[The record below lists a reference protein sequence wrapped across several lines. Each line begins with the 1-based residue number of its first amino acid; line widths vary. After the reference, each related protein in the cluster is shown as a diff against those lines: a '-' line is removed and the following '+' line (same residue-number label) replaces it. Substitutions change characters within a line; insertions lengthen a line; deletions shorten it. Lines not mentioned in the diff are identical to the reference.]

1 MPDKPMLILP
11 LPFTNQTISIPALIA
26 VHDNPGE
33 LVLLPPPFPTPAG
46 AAAAAAGAD
55 PLASALN
62 QALQFPGQ
70 LINSLGQGVGSMGAG
85 IFGNLG
91 GTVQSLLMAPFNAMK
106 QAASAAPAAQ
116 SAGFLAAPSVP
127 AAQVQSTGIGYFA

>member
-1 MPDKPMLILP
+1 MADQPQMLTFPI
-11 LPFTNQTISIPALIA
+11 PFTNQTFQLPAPMA
-26 VHDNPGE
+26 
-33 LVLLPPPFPTPAG
+33 LPLPIPTP
-46 AAAAAAGAD
+46 AAAAAAASGAD

-91 GTVQSLLMAPFNAMK
+91 STVQALLMAPFNAMK
-106 QAASAAPAAQ
+106 SAASAAPAAAA
-116 SAGFLAAPSVP
+116 AGYIAAPSAP
-127 AAQVQSTGIGYFA
+127 SAQVAVTNVGYFA